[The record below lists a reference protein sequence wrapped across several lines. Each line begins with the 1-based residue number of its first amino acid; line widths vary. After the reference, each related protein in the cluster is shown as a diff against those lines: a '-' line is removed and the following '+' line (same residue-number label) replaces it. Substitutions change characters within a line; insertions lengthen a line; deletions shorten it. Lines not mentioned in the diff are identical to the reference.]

1 MLWGCV
7 GTVRDDSLVAYL
19 SAIFKRF
26 IRHQKG
32 WRYLRP
38 FASRLSQSI
47 MGRPMRNQF
56 LLLFLSTALASCGGS
71 QLGGAGSVSDVKIVE
86 SDGLPEP
93 TRLDLFEQN
102 RPYLIGPFD
111 KLTIDVFG
119 IQELSKQEVQ
129 TDAGGRI
136 SFPLAGILEA
146 AGKTP
151 GELEEEIESRLRGQ
165 YVRDPQV
172 TVNLKETVSQVITID
187 GQVREPGLYP
197 VIGKMTLMRAV
208 AVAKGTAEFA
218 KLDDVV
224 IFRTVNGQKMAALYN
239 LKSIRRGIY
248 SDPEVF
254 ANDVVVVGDST
265 ARRLF
270 KDALQLVPL
279 LTTPI
284 IVALQQP

>member
-1 MLWGCV
+1 MKDVTGQGVRRTISPPFSTRSRDVKSGGFTMPYSLAGVHIRFWG
-7 GTVRDDSLVAYL
+7 
-19 SAIFKRF
+19 FN
-26 IRHQKG
+26 
-32 WRYLRP
+32 
-38 FASRLSQSI
+38 
-47 MGRPMRNQF
+47 MRNRF
-56 LLLFLSTALASCGGS
+56 LLLMLSAALASCGGS
-71 QLGGAGSVSDVKIVE
+71 QLGGAGSVSDVKVVD
-86 SDGLPEP
+86 SDVLPEP

-119 IQELSKQEVQ
+119 IEELSKQEVQ

-136 SFPLAGILEA
+136 SFPLAGIMEA

-151 GELEEEIESRLRGQ
+151 GELEEEIEGRLRGQ

-172 TVNLKETVSQVITID
+172 TVNLKETVSQVVTID

-239 LKSIRRGIY
+239 LKAIRRGY
-248 SDPEVF
+248 YNDPEVF
-254 ANDVVVVGDST
+254 ANDVVVVGDSQ

-270 KDALQLVPL
+270 KDALQIAPTL
-279 LTTPI
+279 LTPLVYILTNN
-284 IVALQQP
+284 